1 MAHHPARPN
10 RTSTSDLA
18 PSSAADVAGKAQQH
32 QGGGGLNA
40 GRVLGCATA
49 PVFTRRIFCPGKKG
63 NQSMSEQKSKRG
75 GAHPGAGRP
84 KGAVDKRFMQQPEQ
98 GATYEG
104 VQTPLEYM
112 LAVMRDPLA
121 DFRRRDD
128 MAKAAAPYC
137 HEKKTSD
144 AKPAGKKEQAEA
156 AAQSAGKGSNGKPIC
171 SSSRR
176 RQRTISKCAS
186 PAAEFCSK

>member
-1 MAHHPARPN
+1 MTAKIKTHG
-10 RTSTSDLA
+10 
-18 PSSAADVAGKAQQH
+18 GKRA
-32 QGGGGLNA
+32 
-40 GRVLGCATA
+40 
-49 PVFTRRIFCPGKKG
+49 
-63 NQSMSEQKSKRG
+63 
-75 GAHPGAGRP
+75 GAGR
-84 KGAVDKRFMQQPEQ
+84 KKAETEALMFAARFEKPEQ
-98 GATYEG
+98 QKTYEG

-156 AAQSAGKGSNGKPIC
+156 AAQTAGQGSEWEADLQFI
-171 SSSRR
+171 
-176 RQRTISKCAS
+176 AS
-186 PAAEFCSK
+186 TTAN

>member
-1 MAHHPARPN
+1 
-10 RTSTSDLA
+10 
-18 PSSAADVAGKAQQH
+18 
-32 QGGGGLNA
+32 
-40 GRVLGCATA
+40 
-49 PVFTRRIFCPGKKG
+49 
-63 NQSMSEQKSKRG
+63 MSEQKSKRG

-156 AAQSAGKGSNGKPIC
+156 AAQSAGKGSEWEADLQFI
-171 SSSRR
+171 
-176 RQRTISKCAS
+176 AS
-186 PAAEFCSK
+186 TTANYQ